1 MRAIWGR
8 CDPPRVKA
16 IGYNGSNL
24 GHGGIHLATLGRE
37 LLLLAGA
44 LVLWSLIAYAYGYWR
59 RAPRF
64 IATGR
69 SSAIAFAITIVVT
82 STVLWHALVTGDF
95 QILAVAQETSRTL
108 PLAYKVTAFWSGF
121 SGSLLLWLLVLSL
134 YILYTALRTP
144 RQGRGLVNPAIA
156 VMELVALFYLF
167 VLNVLDN
174 PFAVASGTVYEGAGL
189 NPLLQYPE
197 MMIHPLLL
205 YSGYVGL
212 TVPFAFAIAALLLG
226 RTDLAW
232 LQQTR
237 RTTLVAWLFLSAG
250 IALGAHW
257 SYRVLG
263 WGGYWAW
270 DPVEN
275 ASFLPWITA
284 TAFLHSATVQ
294 ARRGMMRAWNAI
306 LVIATFLLTILGTFI
321 TRSGIVN
328 SVHTFSNEGGVWPY
342 FLGYLAVATLVSI
355 GLLVWRRERLRDDRE
370 PEGIVS
376 KEGSFLLNNVLLLG
390 AAVAILWGTLYP
402 LISQATGGLPV
413 TVGPPFYDAVFGPI
427 AFAVILLMGVCP
439 LVPWRQANL
448 RRLLRGLQIPF
459 GIGVL
464 AAIATLLTTHSFVPA
479 VLVGGLWLAA
489 VTMLREF
496 YLGYRGRRRGLGEAP
511 LRAAVG
517 FVAANR
523 RRYGGYVVHLGI
535 LVLAAGLGFST
546 LQQVQRTVTLEPG
559 QSARIGEYT
568 VTYHGLTEAYP
579 AGLQR
584 FTASLTITGGT
595 LGSAQLQPQVTFY
608 PQVSGSAQQM
618 PLPALR
624 SGPFADVYT
633 VLSGWSGQS
642 ATLLLIV
649 EPLVSWIWYGAVI
662 VVLGILLSLSE
673 PKASPPASARKE
685 ALAWSS

>member
-1 MRAIWGR
+1 M
-8 CDPPRVKA
+8 
-16 IGYNGSNL
+16 GYNRGDVGL
-24 GHGGIHLATLGRE
+24 GGIHLATLGRE
-37 LLLLAGA
+37 LLLLAAA
-44 LVLWSLIAYAYGYWR
+44 LVLWSLIAYAVGYWR
-59 RAPRF
+59 HSARF
-64 IATGR
+64 IASGR
-69 SSAIAFAITIVVT
+69 GSAIAFSITIVVA

-121 SGSLLLWLLVLSL
+121 SGSLLLWLLVLSV
-134 YILYTALRTP
+134 YILYTALRPP
-144 RQGRGLVNPAIA
+144 RQGRSLVNPAIA

-212 TVPFAFAIAALLLG
+212 TVPFAFAIAALLLR

-284 TAFLHSATVQ
+284 TAFLHAATVQ

-306 LVIATFLLTILGTFI
+306 LVIVTFLLTILGTFI

-342 FLGYLAVATLVSI
+342 FLGYLAIASAASI
-355 GLLVWRRERLRDDRE
+355 ALLIWRRASLRDDRE
-370 PEGIVS
+370 PEGVVS

-439 LVPWRQANL
+439 LVPWRQADL

-459 GIGVL
+459 GFGVV
-464 AAIATLLTTHSFVPA
+464 AAILTLVFTHSYLPA
-479 VLVGGLWLAA
+479 VLVGGLWLTGA
-489 VTMLREF
+489 TLLREF
-496 YLGYRGRRRGLGEAP
+496 YLGYRARRAGRHENP

-517 FVAANR
+517 FLSANR

-535 LVLAAGLGFST
+535 LVLAAGLAFST
-546 LQQVQRTVTLEPG
+546 LQQVQRTVTLSPG
-559 QSARIGEYT
+559 QSATIGEYT
-568 VTYHGLTEAYP
+568 VTFQ
-579 AGLQR
+579 GLQEGYPQGLR
-584 FTASLTITGGT
+584 RVAARLMVTGGS
-595 LGSAQLQPQVTFY
+595 LGRVQLTPQQTFY
-608 PQVSGSAQQM
+608 PQISGPAQPM
-618 PLPALR
+618 GLPALR
-624 SGPFADVYT
+624 SGPLADVYT
-633 VLSGWSGQS
+633 VLSGWTGSH
-642 ATLLLIV
+642 ATVLLIV
-649 EPLVSWIWYGAVI
+649 EPLVSWIWFGALI

-673 PKASPPASARKE
+673 PPESPSTPARKE
-685 ALAWSS
+685 AVAWSS

>member
-1 MRAIWGR
+1 VRAIWGR
-8 CDPPRVKA
+8 SDPSRDKP

-24 GHGGIHLATLGRE
+24 GHGGIYLATLGRE

-59 RAPRF
+59 HSPRF

-82 STVLWHALVTGDF
+82 ATVLWHALVTGDF

-134 YILYTALRTP
+134 YILYTALRPP
-144 RQGRGLVNPAIA
+144 RTGRSLVNPAIA

-174 PFAVASGTVYEGAGL
+174 PFAVATGTVYEGAGL

-355 GLLVWRRERLRDDRE
+355 WLLVWRREGLRDDRE

-427 AFAVILLMGVCP
+427 AFAVIVLMGICP

-448 RRLLRGLQIPF
+448 RRLMRGLQIPF
-459 GIGVL
+459 GAGVL
-464 AAIATLLTTHSFVPA
+464 AAVATLVTTHSFIPA

-517 FVAANR
+517 FVSANR

-535 LVLAAGLGFST
+535 LVLAAGLAFST
-546 LQQVQRTVTLEPG
+546 LQQVQRTVTLQPG

-568 VTYHGLTEAYP
+568 VTYGGLTKGYP
-579 AGLQR
+579 AGLER
-584 FTASLTITGGT
+584 FTARLTVTGGT
-595 LGSAQLQPQVTFY
+595 LGSAQLKPQVTFY
-608 PQVSGSAQQM
+608 PQVTGSAQQM

-673 PKASPPASARKE
+673 PKASPPTPARKE

>member
-1 MRAIWGR
+1 MSNA
-8 CDPPRVKA
+8 RV
-16 IGYNGSNL
+16 
-24 GHGGIHLATLGRE
+24 GGIHLATLGRE
-37 LLLLAGA
+37 LLLLAAA
-44 LVLWSLIAYAYGYWR
+44 LVLWSLIAYAIGYWR
-59 RAPRF
+59 HDARF
-64 IATGR
+64 LASGR
-69 SSAIAFAITIVVT
+69 GGAIAFSVTIIVA
-82 STVLWHALVTGDF
+82 SAVLWHALVTGDF

-121 SGSLLLWLLVLSL
+121 SGSLLLWLLVLSF
-134 YILYTALRTP
+134 YILYTALRPP
-144 RQGRGLVNPAIA
+144 RQGRNLVNPAIA

-212 TVPFAFAIAALLLG
+212 TVPFAFAVAALLTN

-275 ASFLPWITA
+275 ASFLPWLTA
-284 TAFLHSATVQ
+284 TAFLHSATVE
-294 ARRGMMRAWNAI
+294 ARRGMMRAWNAV
-306 LVIATFLLTILGTFI
+306 LVIVTFLLTILGTFI

-342 FLGYLAVATLVSI
+342 FLGYLAVATIGSI
-355 GLLVWRRERLRDDRE
+355 GLLVWRRHSLRDERE
-370 PEGIVS
+370 VEGVVS

-390 AAVAILWGTLYP
+390 ASVAILWGTLYP

-448 RRLLRGLQIPF
+448 RRLWRGLQIPF
-459 GIGVL
+459 GLGIV
-464 AAIATLLTTHSFVPA
+464 AAIVTLLLAHSFVPA
-479 VLVGGLWLAA
+479 VLVGGLWLSAA
-489 VTMLREF
+489 TLLREF
-496 YLGYRGRRRGLGEAP
+496 YLGYRARRSGMREGA

-517 FVAANR
+517 FVRANR

-535 LVLAAGLGFST
+535 LVLAAGLAFST
-546 LQQVQRTVTLEPG
+546 LQQVQKTVTLAPG
-559 QSARIGEYT
+559 QSARIGEYQ
-568 VTYHGLTEAYP
+568 VTFHGLKEGYP
-579 AGLQR
+579 HGLRRVAAKLTVQGG
-584 FTASLTITGGT
+584 SLGNVA
-595 LGSAQLQPQVTFY
+595 LSPQQTFY
-608 PQVSGSAQQM
+608 PQISGPAQPM
-618 PLPALR
+618 GLPALR
-624 SGPFADVYT
+624 SGPLADVYT
-633 VLSGWSGQS
+633 VLSGWQGDQ
-642 ATLLLIV
+642 ATVLLIV
-649 EPLVSWIWYGAVI
+649 EPLVSWIWFGALI

-673 PKASPPASARKE
+673 PQSPSAATARKE
-685 ALAWSS
+685 AVAWSS